1 MALLIFS
8 NEIFAMFIE
17 SLVGEDQHSL
27 RACSLVS
34 SAFRHFHSPI
44 LFRGIALDSKKK
56 VDIFIQVGERFDSL
70 QHTKSLDL
78 TYYGLGTKA
87 KLCNPYRTLDV
98 PLEGISRDPPPSP
111 DPVSSRTPRSTVT
124 LQTQYCDR
132 INLTG
137 VPLRGIPRVFHPSSD
152 VSLFVKSCAFVTAS
166 GLIARVWS

>member
-34 SAFRHFHSPI
+34 SAFRHFRSPI
-44 LFRGIALDSKKK
+44 LFRGIVLDSKKK

-70 QHTKSLDL
+70 QHAKSLDL

-87 KLCNPYRTLDV
+87 KLCNPYRALDGLSRKASLETLR
-98 PLEGISRDPPPSP
+98 LH
-111 DPVSSRTPRSTVT
+111 
-124 LQTQYCDR
+124 R
-132 INLTG
+132 IQ
-137 VPLRGIPRVFHPSSD
+137 FHPEPP
-152 VSLFVKSCAFVTAS
+152 AAP
-166 GLIARVWS
+166 